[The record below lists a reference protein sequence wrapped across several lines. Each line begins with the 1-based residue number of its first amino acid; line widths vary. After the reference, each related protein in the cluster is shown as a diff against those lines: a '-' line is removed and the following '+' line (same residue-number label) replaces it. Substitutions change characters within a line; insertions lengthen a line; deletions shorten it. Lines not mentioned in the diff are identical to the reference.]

1 MKKTVIISKQ
11 KDCDHGLIALINA
24 LFPECEISIV
34 FSDMEGTDAY
44 PDESLPESPLTGA
57 RGETMSDIL
66 IMHDQPNMHELVSRE
81 LMDGVKW
88 VMRGDGAES
97 AKG

>member
-1 MKKTVIISKQ
+1 MEKVVIISKE
-11 KDCDHGLIALINA
+11 KDCNHGLIALINA

-44 PDESLPESPLTGA
+44 PDESLSELALSDA
-57 RGETMSDIL
+57 RGGTMSDIL
-66 IMHDQPNMHELVSRE
+66 IMHDQPSMHELLSQN
-81 LMDGVKW
+81 LAGAVKT
-88 VMRGDGAES
+88 VMRGGNAKS

>member
-11 KDCDHGLIALINA
+11 EDCNHGLIALINA

-44 PDESLPESPLTGA
+44 PDESLSELALTDA
-57 RGETMSDIL
+57 RGGTMSDIL
-66 IMHDQPNMHELVSRE
+66 IMHDQPNMHELLSQKLVGSVQP
-81 LMDGVKW
+81 L
-88 VMRGDGAES
+88 
-97 AKG
+97 